1 MKKATTTPSKKAGTK
16 TKKAPT
22 KSKKKVEMV
31 DKSTQFNDKEVKLE
45 HIKHQIDEAV
55 KVWMNESQNL
65 VKTTDIKEDDHDAYL
80 NMVEEL
86 NQHLK
91 NIMNDDELSLRL
103 VKQAHLEL
111 EASMTFT
118 MAASYLSSGGFHG
131 FANFFFKLSNVTM
144 KLVFT
149 IGTMTDLSMMKPI
162 QHPDWRSWENAVDA
176 VNAAFRSER
185 ATINGYTFLN
195 NILPEDMKLI
205 LGEKKDSITNL
216 FEKIMSQLKDAEEPE
231 DFYAVDQN
239 LLSEK
244 KTKK

>member
-1 MKKATTTPSKKAGTK
+1 MT
-16 TKKAPT
+16 
-22 KSKKKVEMV
+22 
-31 DKSTQFNDKEVKLE
+31 FLRC
-45 HIKHQIDEAV
+45 
-55 KVWMNESQNL
+55 
-65 VKTTDIKEDDHDAYL
+65 DIKDDDHDAYL

-162 QHPDWRSWENAVDA
+162 QHPDWKRE
-176 VNAAFRSER
+176 
-185 ATINGYTFLN
+185 INLRN
-195 NILPEDMKLI
+195 
-205 LGEKKDSITNL
+205 
-216 FEKIMSQLKDAEEPE
+216 
-231 DFYAVDQN
+231 
-239 LLSEK
+239 LSEK
-244 KTKK
+244 SLVLSRFEFPTQYSLLHTRKDYAGNSKLDSTKYILGRFLRMISV

>member
-1 MKKATTTPSKKAGTK
+1 MRGRGG
-16 TKKAPT
+16 
-22 KSKKKVEMV
+22 
-31 DKSTQFNDKEVKLE
+31 VK
-45 HIKHQIDEAV
+45 
-55 KVWMNESQNL
+55 NRQNL
-65 VKTTDIKEDDHDAYL
+65 AY
-80 NMVEEL
+80 VVYGW
-86 NQHLK
+86 
-91 NIMNDDELSLRL
+91 S
-103 VKQAHLEL
+103 
-111 EASMTFT
+111 
-118 MAASYLSSGGFHG
+118 
-131 FANFFFKLSNVTM
+131 
-144 KLVFT
+144 
-149 IGTMTDLSMMKPI
+149 
-162 QHPDWRSWENAVDA
+162 RSWENAVDA